1 MPELMLLV
9 AAADV
14 PLREFLADQL
24 IADGHDVD
32 TAESASAAI
41 AKLGAHAI
49 DVALMG
55 DLDEP
60 STAAALVR
68 EIRGGSHQRVHRD
81 QPIITVGAGDELTVL
96 RAYEAGSD
104 HHVPLDTGYVVTRAV
119 IAAVVRLALRDT
131 LSRHLHVGSLHIDAA
146 ARSADVDG
154 APVRLTRVEFD
165 LLAKLASDPTKVFT
179 KAELK
184 QAVWRAGASDRT
196 LDSHLCRLRRRLAER
211 GAQLVA
217 NRWGA
222 GYALVDVA

>member
-1 MPELMLLV
+1 MRELTLLI
-9 AAADV
+9 AAADA
-14 PLREFLADQL
+14 PLREFLANQL
-24 IADGHDVD
+24 LADGHDVE
-32 TAESASAAI
+32 TADSATVAVAR
-41 AKLGAHAI
+41 LGAHAI
-49 DVALMG
+49 DVALIA

-68 EIRGGSHQRVHRD
+68 EIRAGGHQRVHRD

-104 HHVPLDTGYVVTRAV
+104 HHLSHDTGYVVTRAV

-131 LSRHLHVGSLHIDAA
+131 LSRHVHIGSLHIDAA

-154 APVRLTRVEFD
+154 APVHLTRVEFD

-179 KAELK
+179 KAEHK
-184 QAVWRAGASDRT
+184 RAVWPASASDRT
-196 LDSHLCRLRRRLAER
+196 LDSHICRLRGRLAER